1 MKNHG
6 ILIVMLLLFF
16 VANPAP
22 FYARRPVSVKGDKA
36 LFELRLRLLKMKR
49 DQIQGLYEHMRK
61 SSEENNPG
69 AWPVANSLY
78 KLPTSGMQ

>member
-22 FYARRPVSVKGDKA
+22 FYAGRPVSMKGDKA
-36 LFELRLRLLKMKR
+36 LFELRLWLLKMKR
-49 DQIQGLYEHMRK
+49 DQIQGLYEQMRK
-61 SSEENNPG
+61 SSEENSPG
-69 AWPVANSLY
+69 AWPVANSLH
-78 KLPTSGMQ
+78 KLPASGMQ